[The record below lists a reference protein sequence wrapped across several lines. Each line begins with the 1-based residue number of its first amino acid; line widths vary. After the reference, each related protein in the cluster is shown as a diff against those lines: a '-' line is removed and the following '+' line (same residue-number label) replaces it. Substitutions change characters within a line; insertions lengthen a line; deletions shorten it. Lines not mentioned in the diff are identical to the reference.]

1 MVQGGVVERGCVMVE
16 EVLCGRVLVEV
27 GGENIASSGVIGVAD

>member
-1 MVQGGVVERGCVMVE
+1 MVVEI
-16 EVLCGRVLVEV
+16 LCGRVLVEV

>member
-1 MVQGGVVERGCVMVE
+1 MCDGGRNALWE
-16 EVLCGRVLVEV
+16 VLVEV